1 MAMSEAASQP
11 IEGEML
17 SAGAASKAAPA
28 GNETRWQK
36 WRAQG
41 QKHLQTARQQSE
53 ALLRW
58 LWAFFNAPGPHEKSP
73 EIAVDRNTSASTSE
87 NPADWLH
94 TLLLPLRPAY
104 KQALMLA
111 FLLNLIGLGAAVFT
125 LQVYDRVVAHAGY
138 SSLVALVVGMLIAIG
153 IDHGLRNGR
162 AVLLQRIGARIEAE
176 IARRAAE
183 RMQALPTLILET
195 RPPAYWQMIFRDVEL
210 VRTTCAGAT
219 ALLLVDLP
227 FLILSLLLLAL
238 IALPVLP
245 VAILT
250 IAAFVILAWRSGQ
263 VTRDAAESERE
274 KLVNRDV
281 MIGELA
287 SARLMLKSVGASATA
302 RQRWEASYAM
312 WMDEALLR
320 GREADHYRDVAH
332 AMTTV
337 NTVVMTGFGALAILS
352 NLMSMGALIAA
363 NILGGR
369 MVSPLVQLVG
379 HWRSF
384 GQFQAAKKRLDALF
398 SAPLDR
404 DETAITLP
412 RPQGVLKLE
421 NAGFRYPKCEHD
433 QLQAL
438 TVQIGPFGLHAIVGA
453 NGSGKTT
460 MLKLLR
466 GLYPAMSGRVLLDGG
481 DLAQFGQADLSLWI
495 GYLPQQVQL
504 ISGSVRDNIALAD
517 PEATDEMIIR
527 AAKLAHAH
535 DFVMNLPDGYATE
548 VGEGG
553 GRFSGGER
561 KRIAIAQVLLRDPPI
576 LLLDEPTADLD
587 SLAEQAFLQNLRS
600 LAADHTIIMVTHS
613 PPVLIQCN
621 GILVL
626 EKGQLVAGGPA
637 AQILPKLGLNLS
649 SSAKEGTGHDT
660 KNA

>member
-11 IEGEML
+11 IEGDML

-28 GNETRWQK
+28 GNETGWQK

-58 LWAFFNAPGPHEKSP
+58 LWAFFNAPGPHEKTP
-73 EIAVDRNTSASTSE
+73 EIAVDRDNPESAPAAS
-87 NPADWLH
+87 ADWLH

-111 FLLNLIGLGAAVFT
+111 FLVNLIGLGSAVFT

-153 IDHGLRNGR
+153 IDHGLRSGR
-162 AVLLQRIGARIEAE
+162 AMLLQRVGARIEVE

-183 RMQALPTLILET
+183 RLQALPTLILET

-210 VRTTCAGAT
+210 VRSTCAGAT
-219 ALLLVDLP
+219 ALLLIDLP
-227 FLILSLLLLAL
+227 FLLLSLLLLAL

-245 VAILT
+245 VAILS
-250 IAAFVILAWRSGQ
+250 ILAFVVLAWRSGQ
-263 VTRDAAESERE
+263 VTRNAAESERE
-274 KLVNRDV
+274 KLVHRDV
-281 MIGELA
+281 MIGEFSA
-287 SARLMLKSVGASATA
+287 ARLMLKSIGAGATVS
-302 RQRWEASYAM
+302 RRWENGYAL
-312 WMDEALLR
+312 WMDESLLR
-320 GREADHYRDVAH
+320 GRESDHYRDVAH
-332 AMTTV
+332 AMTTL
-337 NTVVMTGFGALAILS
+337 NTVVLTGFGALAILG

-369 MVSPLVQLVG
+369 LVGPLVQLVG

-384 GQFQAAKKRLDALF
+384 GQFQAAKKRLDDLF
-398 SAPLDR
+398 NAPLDR
-404 DETAITLP
+404 AETAVAMP

-460 MLKLLR
+460 LLKMLR

-481 DLAQFGQADLSLWI
+481 DLAQFGQADLSRWI

-517 PEATDEMIIR
+517 PDATDEMIIR
-527 AAKLAHAH
+527 AAKLAGAH
-535 DFVMNLPDGYATE
+535 DFVTNLPDGYATE

-587 SLAEQAFLQNLRS
+587 SQAEQAFLQHLRQ
-600 LAADHTIIMVTHS
+600 LAVDHTVVVVTHS
-613 PPVLIQCN
+613 PPVLLQCN
-621 GILVL
+621 GVLVL
-626 EKGQLVAGGPA
+626 ERGKLVLGGPA
-637 AQILPKLGLNLS
+637 GSVLPKLGLNPGVTRP
-649 SSAKEGTGHDT
+649 EGGTHE
-660 KNA
+660 